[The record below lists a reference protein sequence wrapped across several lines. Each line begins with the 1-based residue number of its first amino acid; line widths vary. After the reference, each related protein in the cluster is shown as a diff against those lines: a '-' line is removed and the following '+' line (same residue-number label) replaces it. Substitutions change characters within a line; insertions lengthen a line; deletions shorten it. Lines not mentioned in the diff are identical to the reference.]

1 MDVNQVVS
9 YAALAFVAWR
19 LSQMVIGK
27 TSPQRARELVRDGA
41 KLVDVRS
48 PGEFAGGHVDGATNI
63 PVQVLSGR
71 LEELGER
78 TRPVVLYC
86 ASGVR
91 SASAAR
97 TLKSA
102 GFTQVFDLGAMGR
115 WGR

>member
-1 MDVNQVVS
+1 MDVNQVVTH
-9 YAALAFVAWR
+9 AALAFVGWR
-19 LSQMVIGK
+19 LSQRVIGM

-48 PGEFAGGHVDGATNI
+48 PGAFAGGYVDSATNV
-63 PVQVLSGR
+63 PAQVLGSW
-71 LEELGER
+71 LDELGER

-97 TLKSA
+97 TLKRA
-102 GFTQVFDLGAMGR
+102 GFTRVFDLGAMGR